1 MLRVVQWATGFVGKF
16 SLTAMIEDPD
26 LEVVG
31 VRVYSDDK
39 HGKDAGEICGLD
51 PIGVKATKDRDE
63 ILALDADCVVY
74 MADAETNPMG
84 GLDDICDILA
94 SGKNVVSTAVSP
106 LIFPAVMG
114 PEAVQR
120 MEKACAEGN
129 SSFHGTGFNPG
140 WASGVLPLSM
150 LSCIYR
156 LDSIRYQEILNYAHW
171 DNAEML
177 FNNMG
182 FGQGPDYEALWTRP
196 EVMGAFFH
204 APLSLIAAG
213 IDATIDR
220 FEYDR
225 QTWLAKEDFDIAAGT
240 IKAGT
245 VAAMKFSATA
255 VVNGKPMITGEHVT
269 RLRADAAPEWPDG
282 RGFKLMVEGSP
293 SLMVE
298 AKIDIHG
305 DDEANQACL
314 ATAMHAVHSI
324 APVCAAEPGIR
335 TILDFPMVVGRHVAD
350 APNRPLARRV

>member
-1 MLRVVQWATGFVGKF
+1 MLRVVQWASGYVGKF
-16 SLTAMIEDPD
+16 SLTALIEDPD

-31 VRVYSDDK
+31 VRVYSDEK
-39 HGKDAGEICGLD
+39 HGKDAGEIVGVD
-51 PIGVKATKDRDE
+51 PIGVKATKNVDE

-74 MADAETNPMG
+74 MADAETNPMA
-84 GLDDICDILA
+84 GLDDICAILA
-94 SGKNVVSTAVSP
+94 SGKNVVSTAISP
-106 LIFPAVMG
+106 LIYPAVMG
-114 PEAVQR
+114 PEITER
-120 MEKACAEGN
+120 IEKACAEGN

-140 WASGVLPLSM
+140 WASEVLPLSM
-150 LSCIYR
+150 MSCVHR

-182 FGQGPDYEALWTRP
+182 FGMGPDYDALWTKP

-204 APLSLIAAG
+204 APLTLLAVG
-213 IDATIDR
+213 IGATIDR

-225 QTWLAKEDFDIAAGT
+225 QTWLATEDFDIKAGT
-240 IKAGT
+240 IKKGT
-245 VAAMKFSATA
+245 VAAMKFNASAII
-255 VVNGKPMITGEHVT
+255 NGKPMITGEHIT
-269 RLRADAAPEWPDG
+269 RLREDAAPEWPQG
-282 RGFKLMVEGSP
+282 RGFKLTLEGSP

-335 TILDFPMVVGRHVAD
+335 TILDFPMVVGRHVHN
-350 APNRPLARRV
+350 APARELVGRD

>member
-16 SLTAMIEDPD
+16 SLAALIENPE

-31 VRVYSDDK
+31 ARVYSDDK
-39 HGKDAGEICGLD
+39 HGKDVGEICGLD
-51 PIGVKATKDRDE
+51 PIGVTATTNRDD

-74 MADAETNPMG
+74 MADGETNPMG
-84 GLDDICDILA
+84 SLDDICDILA

-106 LIFPAVMG
+106 FIYPAVMG
-114 PEAVQR
+114 PEVVER
-120 MEKACAEGN
+120 LEKACAAGN
-129 SSFHGTGFNPG
+129 STFHGTGFNPG
-140 WASGVLPLSM
+140 WASEVLPLSM
-150 LSCIYR
+150 LSCIHR

-182 FGQGPDYEALWTRP
+182 FGMGPDYEALWTRP

-204 APLSLIAAG
+204 APLTLIAVG

-225 QTWLAKEDFDIAAGT
+225 QTWLAEEDFDISAGT
-240 IKAGT
+240 IKKGT

-255 VVNGKPMITGEHVT
+255 VVNGKPMITGEHIT
-269 RLRADAAPEWPDG
+269 RLREDAAPDWPTG
-282 RGFKLMVEGSP
+282 RGFALTVEGSP
-293 SLMVE
+293 SLQIE

-324 APVCAAEPGIR
+324 APVCAAEPGIK

-350 APNRPLARRV
+350 APNRPLAQRV